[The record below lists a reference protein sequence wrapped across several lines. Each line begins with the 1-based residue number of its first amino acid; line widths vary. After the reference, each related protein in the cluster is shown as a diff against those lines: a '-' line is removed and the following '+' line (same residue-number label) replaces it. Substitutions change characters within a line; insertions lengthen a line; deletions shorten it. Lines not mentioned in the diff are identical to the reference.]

1 MEFEH
6 RAETYWTESRLEL
19 RAWFRRNAASLGELY
34 EGALRM
40 VFDQRF
46 PGRTRFVAH
55 AVREIRN
62 RLPDV
67 ITNTKTGGTFPWKN
81 KLDDLTKE
89 WKNAGFTL
97 DGSMPAN
104 ITVGQT
110 TPSPNV
116 PITPRLFQRIISLL
130 SDHLAA
136 REKPE
141 DSAIR
146 LFVGIT
152 PGNQILRDAL
162 RPIVFHWLD
171 VTEWFVKRVHDS
183 GAQDISID
191 EADFVYRFELFEMTL
206 GALVRAFFR
215 TVDGLD
221 EILEDANS

>member
-1 MEFEH
+1 
-6 RAETYWTESRLEL
+6 
-19 RAWFRRNAASLGELY
+19 
-34 EGALRM
+34 M
-40 VFDQRF
+40 VFEQRF

-81 KLDDLTKE
+81 RLDDLAKE
-89 WKNAGFTL
+89 WKKAGFTL

-104 ITVGQT
+104 ITGGQT
-110 TPSPNV
+110 TPSPDV
-116 PITPRLFQRIISLL
+116 PITPRLFRGVASLL
-130 SDHLAA
+130 RDHLEA

-141 DSAIR
+141 ASAIR
-146 LFVGIT
+146 LFVGIA
-152 PGNQILRDAL
+152 PENQAPRDAL
-162 RPIVFHWLD
+162 RPIVHQWLE
-171 VTEWFVKRVHDS
+171 VTEWFVGKAHDS
-183 GAQDISID
+183 GTQDISID

-206 GALVRAFFR
+206 RALVRAFFK